1 MLPVAI
7 GLHDPIVVLG
17 MLVEVLGS
25 DAIARGRGLA
35 RQRDIALENLIG
47 VAPDFDA
54 GAIAIEGL
62 HPVRRTRTP
71 IAAIVV
77 VLAAHVVGIVVAAP
91 ATLVLTWSHD
101 TFEVLMH
108 VLSIYRLPCRL

>member
-17 MLVEVLGS
+17 MLVEILGG
-25 DAIARGRGLA
+25 DPIAGRRSLT
-35 RQRDIALENLIG
+35 RERDIALENLIG

-54 GAIAIEGL
+54 GPVAIEGL
-62 HPVRRTRTP
+62 HPMRRTRTP
-71 IAAIVV
+71 VVVV

-108 VLSIYRLPCRL
+108 VLSIYRFRLS